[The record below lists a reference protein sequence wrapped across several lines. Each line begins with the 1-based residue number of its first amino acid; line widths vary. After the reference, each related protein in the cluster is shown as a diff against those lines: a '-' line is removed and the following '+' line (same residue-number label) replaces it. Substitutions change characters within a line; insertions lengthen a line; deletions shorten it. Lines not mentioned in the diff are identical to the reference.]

1 MQTSSK
7 ASPNSPHP
15 SLQSFVFIPGHSI
28 LLPQRHQ
35 SLRAHASLQMAWAGP
50 PAPAEPCLSA
60 QPQPTWPS
68 AEPLPASNMQRQSPL
83 GTLAPQTCGVLSP
96 AAITKYKGWV
106 VPTTDTHA
114 PRALEATRPRPRC
127 QPAGS
132 LVRAHLLAGRRP
144 SHAESARHL
153 FLLTRA
159 SVLLDEVPALTA
171 SLTLTPPHKPSSRQS
186 RRG

>member
-132 LVRAHLLAGRRP
+132 LVRAHLLACRWP

-186 RRG
+186 RGG